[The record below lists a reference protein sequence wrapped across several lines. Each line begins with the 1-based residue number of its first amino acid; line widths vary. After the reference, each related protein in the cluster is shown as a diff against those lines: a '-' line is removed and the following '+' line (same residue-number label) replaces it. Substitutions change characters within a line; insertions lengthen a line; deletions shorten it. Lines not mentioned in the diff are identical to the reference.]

1 MISRQVVLLGTC
13 VSLVVALSDAFVAGP
28 PGLVVAPPA
37 SSHPTGRSRRCRG
50 RGHGHGATM
59 ASSVAPA
66 PRTKAEKKSE
76 HFRLKD
82 GGMVEFGSGQRV
94 EVRSF
99 GRSGGCRGEQVGWCV

>member
-1 MISRQVVLLGTC
+1 M
-13 VSLVVALSDAFVAGP
+13 
-28 PGLVVAPPA
+28 
-37 SSHPTGRSRRCRG
+37 
-50 RGHGHGATM
+50 M

-94 EVRSF
+94 EVCVNGDKRE
-99 GRSGGCRGEQVGWCV
+99 GEREK